1 MPRKVLLLIFVH
13 GFKGD
18 NDTFAEFPGYL
29 RDLLR
34 PSIPDDVKIRPLI
47 YPQYETSGE
56 LSTCVSA
63 FERWFLGKLTDAEMS
78 TGCGM
83 GSAAAVL
90 IGHSMGGI
98 LLADTI
104 IQLGATSQGR
114 VLGLMAFD
122 TPYLGLNPKMVS
134 NTVEGKWQQVSKAV
148 SMIQGWTGGG
158 NGNATSTTVTRT
170 TTTTTQINTGG
181 GWLKWAAGAGGLAA
195 VAAAA
200 TVAYTQRSAIS
211 GGVGWAG
218 AHLKF
223 VGVLFQTENL
233 TRRMLRLRRFQPN
246 FANFYTV
253 VNADPQQRK
262 EGESTF
268 CRLPVDRI
276 GDKEGWHPA
285 FNRITDSEI
294 NAHVGLFLPRSN
306 SDYWGMAVRAR
317 NLSKS
322 WVIPWTGERYDAS
335 EGAKKKEEE
344 GVEESAKRA
353 ESRAERR
360 ARKENAEGRD
370 TRPKPWDDPK
380 MKAPPAPPAPHVAE
394 PAGVGRR

>member
-1 MPRKVLLLIFVH
+1 
-13 GFKGD
+13 
-18 NDTFAEFPGYL
+18 
-29 RDLLR
+29 
-34 PSIPDDVKIRPLI
+34 
-47 YPQYETSGE
+47 
-56 LSTCVSA
+56 VSA

-104 IQLGATSQGR
+104 IQLGATGQGR
-114 VLGLMAFD
+114 ILGLMAFD
-122 TPYLGLNPKMVS
+122 TPFLGLNPKMVS

-148 SMIQGWTGGG
+148 SLVQGWTGVGQN
-158 NGNATSTTVTRT
+158 NGASSTTVTRT
-170 TTTTTQINTGG
+170 TTTTTTQANTGG

-200 TVAYTQRSAIS
+200 TVAYTQREAIS
-211 GGVGWAG
+211 GGMGWAG

-223 VGVLFQTENL
+223 VGVLFQSDNL
-233 TRRMLRLRRFQPN
+233 TRRMLRLRRFQQN

-262 EGESTF
+262 EAESTF
-268 CRLPVDRI
+268 CRLPVERI
-276 GDKEGWHPA
+276 GDQEGWIPA
-285 FNRITDSEI
+285 KNRITGSEI
-294 NAHVGLFLPRSN
+294 EAHMGMFLPRSN

-317 NLSKS
+317 KEVKS

-335 EGAKKKEEE
+335 EGAKQKEEE

-360 ARKENAEGRD
+360 ARKQDREGRD

-380 MKAPPAPPAPHVAE
+380 MRAPSPATTPATE
-394 PAGVGRR
+394 KR